1 MSKTKQVYERFRDL
15 LKNEFKIKVFGKS
28 KHILGVRVEFVKNII
43 SLSQRQ
49 YFEEIVRPFS
59 FNSPPRKFLE
69 CEDENFDS
77 HLRHQL
83 IRSLRQLASWKK
95 PDISLNVRRQWT
107 FARRVEHFHNNF
119 QDSVD
124 FLSSEQGRP
133 VTNSPMLKAAE
144 KSRSGSCVLFCDLV
158 RLKKYH
164 RI

>member
-15 LKNEFKIKVFGKS
+15 LNDEFKIKAFGKS

-49 YFEEIVRPFS
+49 YIEEIVRSFS
-59 FNSPPRKFLE
+59 FHSPPRKFLE

-83 IRSLRQLASWKK
+83 IRSLRQLATWTK
-95 PDISLNVRRQWT
+95 PDISLSVRRQWT
-107 FARRVEHFHNNF
+107 FAPRVEHYLNNF

-124 FLSSEQGRP
+124 FLTSEQGRP

-144 KSRSGSCVLFCDLV
+144 KSRSGSCVFFCDLV
-158 RLKKYH
+158 FFWK
-164 RI
+164 